1 MTGANNRPMRDP
13 AVGPATRTARI
24 PCPALYFVRHG
35 QSTWNLERR
44 VQGQQD
50 EPELTE
56 LGRQEAADAAARLLG
71 AARIALLLSSD
82 LTRAVQTAEIIGEAL
97 RLTPVVTPLLRE
109 QSLGS
114 LEGLSTR
121 QATDALAGVDLT
133 DADRRYGGGESR
145 NDVVLARVRHL
156 LVDPRLDRLEEGAGV
171 ALVSH
176 GDTIRIAVADLLGE
190 DPLAAPWRPI
200 DNGSVTIIHATGS
213 ARSSA
218 RSERRSEGSA
228 ADVADAANGAL
239 RSACGGA

>member
-56 LGRQEAADAAARLLG
+56 LGRQQAADAAARLFG

-97 RLTPVVTPLLRE
+97 CLTPVITPTLRE
-109 QSLGS
+109 QALGS
-114 LEGLSTR
+114 LEGLNTR

-133 DADRRYGGGESR
+133 DPGRRYGGGESR
-145 NDVVLARVRHL
+145 NDVLGRVRHL
-156 LVDPRLDRLEEGAGV
+156 LVDAQLGRLEEGAGV

-190 DPLAAPWRPI
+190 DPLASSWRPI
-200 DNGSVTIIHATGS
+200 DNGSVTVIPRTNSASGS
-213 ARSSA
+213 ARSA
-218 RSERRSEGSA
+218 CR
-228 ADVADAANGAL
+228 GA
-239 RSACGGA
+239 

>member
-1 MTGANNRPMRDP
+1 MTAANDRPMRDR
-13 AVGPATRTARI
+13 AVRPATGPIRI
-24 PCPALYFVRHG
+24 HCPALYFVRHG

-56 LGRQEAADAAARLLG
+56 LGRQQAADTAARLLG

-114 LEGLSTR
+114 LEGLSTQ

-133 DADRRYGGGESR
+133 DPDRTYAGSESR
-145 NDVVLARVRHL
+145 NDVLARVRHL
-156 LVDPRLDRLEEGAGV
+156 LADPQLGRLAEGAGV

-176 GDTIRIAVADLLGE
+176 GDTIRIAVASTRVMLTSK
-190 DPLAAPWRPI
+190 PCAFWASTAP
-200 DNGSVTIIHATGS
+200 
-213 ARSSA
+213 
-218 RSERRSEGSA
+218 
-228 ADVADAANGAL
+228 
-239 RSACGGA
+239 